1 MMNFLANVVAIVIG
15 RAIGYLL
22 MLFVMNTEVAQKWLA
37 KFSWKYTKN
46 LMANTEKLMKED
58 EAA

>member
-22 MLFVMNTEVAQKWLA
+22 MLLVMNTKAAQKWLA